1 MYRLPSP
8 LHLAMSTARISS
20 FILAALLLGSSAYA
34 QSSEADKHNA
44 SALTLEGQRLLKVG
58 DARAALAKFQAAH
71 EVLRAPTTGLD
82 VAMAYEALGE
92 LVEARAM
99 VHEVSQLPAQPNE
112 PFAYKQARATAASA
126 IEALDSRIP
135 SLVLRIEGAPK
146 EAVTATIDNDK
157 VPPESLTAPY
167 PRNPGK
173 REVVVTAPGYKT
185 ARATVELVEGE
196 SKPVEV
202 VLVLVREAA
211 PLKAPPLPQQHEP
224 APTRSSALIYLG
236 AGITG
241 TLAVV
246 GVGTMIGVK
255 ALYGPAEDKLA
266 GKCDRD
272 CASEFDSLTSIQKAL
287 AYTSFFTFIGAGI
300 VGGATLAYGATGKNS
315 DEAEKGPHG
324 AIVVTPGGGSFV
336 VTGRW

>member
-146 EAVTATIDNDK
+146 EAVTATIDNEK
-157 VPPESLTAPY
+157 VPPEALTAPY
-167 PRNPGK
+167 PRNPGT
-173 REVVVTAPGYKT
+173 REIVATAPGYQT
-185 ARATVELVEGE
+185 ARTTVELVEGE

-202 VLVLVREAA
+202 VLVLAREVA
-211 PLKAPPLPQQHEP
+211 PVKAPPPPQLL
-224 APTRSSALIYLG
+224 APTRSSTLIYLG
-236 AGITG
+236 IGVTG
-241 TLAVV
+241 TLALVSA
-246 GVGTMIGVK
+246 GTVIGAV
-255 ALYGPAEDKLA
+255 ALYGPAEDKLH
-266 GKCDRD
+266 GPCDSKCQE
-272 CASEFDSLTSIQKAL
+272 EFNRLTSTQQAL
-287 AYTSFFTFIGAGI
+287 AYTSVFTGIGAGL
-300 VGGATLAYGATGKNS
+300 VGVTTLAYGLTGKTS
-315 DEAEKGPHG
+315 YDIEKGARG
-324 AIVVTPGGGSFV
+324 AFVVMPGGGSFV

>member
-1 MYRLPSP
+1 
-8 LHLAMSTARISS
+8 
-20 FILAALLLGSSAYA
+20 
-34 QSSEADKHNA
+34 
-44 SALTLEGQRLLKVG
+44 
-58 DARAALAKFQAAH
+58 
-71 EVLRAPTTGLD
+71 
-82 VAMAYEALGE
+82 
-92 LVEARAM
+92 
-99 VHEVSQLPAQPNE
+99 
-112 PFAYKQARATAASA
+112 
-126 IEALDSRIP
+126 
-135 SLVLRIEGAPK
+135 VLRIEGAPK
-146 EAVTATIDNDK
+146 EAITATIDNEK
-157 VPPESLTAPY
+157 VPPEALTAPY

-202 VLVLVREAA
+202 VLVLVQEAA
-211 PLKAPPLPQQHEP
+211 PVKAPPLPHEP
-224 APTRSSALIYLG
+224 EPTRSSALIYLG

-287 AYTSFFTFIGAGI
+287 AYTSLFTFIGAGI